1 MLECS
6 ALLLQA
12 PCCMTLLVNPS
23 TSILKLVKV
32 FILAF
37 IRRLFQSLAFRW
49 LKKVFKLSN

>member
-1 MLECS
+1 MPKCS

-12 PCCMTLLVNPS
+12 PHYIALLVNLS

-32 FILAF
+32 FIPAL

-49 LKKVFKLSN
+49 LKNGL